1 MKIKNMLKG
10 LKNPLTDIY
19 LFTKIEKY
27 VDASPVLFSLIILY
41 QGLLSGNSLKTNPPS
56 RLKPAFENP
65 FFRLISLLL
74 ISYSATKDIETALI
88 TVLIFCTLMYLIR
101 TPEERKKLGYG
112 GFI

>member
-1 MKIKNMLKG
+1 MFKT
-10 LKNPLTDIY
+10 LKNPIKDIY
-19 LFTKIEKY
+19 FFTKLEKY
-27 VDASPVLFSLIILY
+27 VDASPILFSLIILY

-56 RLKPAFENP
+56 RLKPAFDNP
-65 FFRLISLLL
+65 LFRLLSLVL

-88 TVLIFCTLMYLIR
+88 TVFIFALIMYILR